1 MRAALDKLLEGHA
14 VNAPAPPAQAD
25 EDRLAA
31 FGYLPGQIDYWLFL
45 TDWRN
50 GSVAI
55 LLALVVGAL
64 AFIFTPSRQPGRMQ
78 PDNPLPTHAS
88 PAISESA
95 GDEASSALSRQR
107 AETES

>member
-1 MRAALDKLLEGHA
+1 MST
-14 VNAPAPPAQAD
+14 
-25 EDRLAA
+25 
-31 FGYLPGQIDYWLFL
+31 FGYHPGQIDYWLFL

-64 AFIFTPSRQPGRMQ
+64 AFIFASSRKPGRLQ

-88 PAISESA
+88 PGISESA
-95 GDEASSALSRQR
+95 GDEASSALPCLAHEPKQR
-107 AETES
+107 STHRD